1 MNKTIYI
8 DLDKVKT
15 IADLKLIIRLQAG
28 LASSLG
34 VIKNWKKPRV
44 IITGME
50 SLQDTIKRMDHLID
64 HEKTFYEMNS

>member
-1 MNKTIYI
+1 MSETIYI
-8 DLDKVKT
+8 DLNKVKT

-28 LASSLG
+28 LASFPG

-44 IITGME
+44 VLTGTE